1 MSGPREPQQ
10 REAALDRRPV
20 LSGMCLL
27 AATSAIAGC
36 RGRDQPRP
44 AAPGTTLGS
53 LADVPVGGGAVFAEH
68 RVVVTQ
74 PAPGT
79 FHAFSAACTH
89 QGCTVGQVADGT
101 IDCPCHGSRFDVTD
115 GSVVRGPADRPLRR
129 VDIVVDDGSIT
140 FGHG

>member
-1 MSGPREPQQ
+1 MNTPCEPHHL
-10 REAALDRRPV
+10 EAALDRRAV
-20 LSGMCLL
+20 LSGACLL
-27 AATSAIAGC
+27 TVTAAVAGC
-36 RGRDQPRP
+36 SDRGEPRA

-74 PAPGT
+74 PAPDT
-79 FHAFSAACTH
+79 FHAFSAVCTH
-89 QGCTVGQVADGT
+89 QGCIVGQVADGT

-129 VDIVVDDGSIT
+129 VDIAVDDDAIT
-140 FGHG
+140 LRQG

>member
-1 MSGPREPQQ
+1 MSGPCELHHG
-10 REAALDRRPV
+10 EAALDRRAV
-20 LSGMCLL
+20 LSGVCLL
-27 AATSAIAGC
+27 TVTAAVAGC
-36 RGRDQPRP
+36 GDRGSNA

-79 FHAFSAACTH
+79 FHAFSATCTH

-129 VDIVVDDGSIT
+129 VDIVVDGGSIAL
-140 FGHG
+140 GQG